1 MTGARLRLLRAPVYN
16 REMDASDVA
25 ERVQGVRERID
36 LARQRSGRDDPVT
49 LVAVT
54 KNHPAEA
61 VDAVIG
67 AGVHDVGENRVPEL
81 TEKVEQVGRGAVQ
94 WHLIGHLQRNKVRRA
109 LPLFDLLQ
117 SLDSLRLAEAIS
129 AEAVGSGRTGR
140 ALVQVNISGEATKG
154 GLPSESAL
162 EAVARIAE
170 LPGLHAMGL
179 MTMAPFGADEGT
191 LRRVFGATRRLWEE
205 AGRQIPSF
213 DAKVLSMGM
222 SDDFEVAV
230 EEGSTMVRV
239 GTLLFGE
246 RQP

>member
-1 MTGARLRLLRAPVYN
+1 MTGTRLRPLLTPVYN
-16 REMDASDVA
+16 REMDASGVA
-25 ERVQGVRERID
+25 ERVQGLRERIE
-36 LARQRSGRDDPVT
+36 LARQRSGRSEPVT

-61 VDAVIG
+61 VEAVVG

-81 TEKVEQVGRGAVQ
+81 AEKVEQVGRSAVH

-109 LPLFDLLQ
+109 LPLVDLLH
-117 SLDSLRLAEAIS
+117 SLDSLRLAEAVS
-129 AEAVGSGRTGR
+129 AEAVGSGRRVR
-140 ALVQVNISGEATKG
+140 ALVQVNVAAEATKG
-154 GLPSESAL
+154 GFPSGSAL

-170 LPGLHAMGL
+170 LPGLHTVGL

-205 AGRQIPSF
+205 AGGQIPSF
-213 DAKVLSMGM
+213 DAEVLSMGM